1 MMKQYKLHITALF
14 LSILFLLGC
23 SDENMVEK
31 GTVKEGIPT
40 TVKFGFSADAFAEIK
55 TKSQLS
61 ESTESIVED
70 LFVLIFHKVGDSW
83 EVEKKDWVAK
93 DLSDTNGSFTWD
105 ITSGTKRIFAV
116 ANSMA
121 SAYTLSASLES
132 IETLEEFKELS
143 ADMGTNDI
151 FRTGALLMCG
161 SYGGTED
168 GEVNIEAVSAT
179 YDGIKLKRVDSR
191 ITFNV
196 SCSNNSATFTPQEWY
211 VVNIPR
217 KSYVFGRA
225 TDIISSASN
234 LSDNYSTY
242 YYENSSAKNFEKLSI
257 DARGGG
263 SFTFYM
269 AENMRN
275 ALNPISHYNER
286 EKQEEIDTK
295 DEIPDKTGN
304 YVDNR
309 AFLNVE
315 PEATYVVMTG
325 SYTEGNNL
333 RAEVR
338 YTIHLGYVNKAAADF
353 ASDRNKAYTYTITI
367 DGVDKI
373 KTEVTDGTEEQPGAE
388 GQIIESE
395 QLTLVDAHY
404 DVQTITFD
412 LEKVSAHAS
421 FAVKTPYDTNN
432 EGYDKTTGSNT
443 ATDYKWVQF
452 LENKNG
458 STAFQAY
465 PLNGIGLKNIK
476 EVIDDLYTRA
486 SSKKT
491 GKVVYTVFIDE
502 FYYDKHPETGQQVSW
517 KEFVNHSNR
526 EMHILCNTEY
536 SPDRASSLTTSSF
549 MISQRSI
556 KTFYNTAKVSTA
568 WGMETE
574 TEGFRRVSAAKGTK
588 GSASDGYKNMLRE
601 GVVGRRW
608 SNYVEFATNTQTSDA
623 AYTAC
628 MQRNRDLD
636 GDGTITEDEVKWYLP
651 AERQLY
657 GYWIGKDAL
666 PSDVHIIPNGVQDLV
681 SDNSGAK
688 FYSYNYHFITSNGL
702 TFWAEEGSSTSS
714 YNPGSDGKFDYRCV
728 RNLGRL
734 NKFEEYANYGSYV
747 FKLDNISD
755 KSLRGSIVNGELSV
769 EDELH
774 TNNLPYKSFQL
785 SKDFASGTLSREAVL
800 NGRTLCSGYKGA
812 KDEPHDGA
820 GAWRMPNQR
829 EMALICAYAAGD
841 DKDISLPS
849 NGNNNVISRT
859 KSALATRNASPS
871 SKYKPGSVYRLEK
884 RGGIYIISLYQGD
897 GAKVRCVRDI
907 PLR

>member
-40 TVKFGFSADAFAEIK
+40 TVKFGFSTDAFAEIK

-242 YYENSSAKNFEKLSI
+242 YYKNSSAKNFEKLSI

-275 ALNPISHYNER
+275 ALNFITHYNER
-286 EKQEEIDTK
+286 EEQEKIDTK
-295 DEIPDKTGN
+295 DKIPDKTGY
-304 YVDNR
+304 YVDNG

-338 YTIHLGYVNKAAADF
+338 YTIHLGYVNQVATDF

-373 KTEVTDGTEEQPGAE
+373 KTEVTDGTEEQPGQKA
-388 GQIIESE
+388 
-395 QLTLVDAHY
+395 
-404 DVQTITFD
+404 
-412 LEKVSAHAS
+412 
-421 FAVKTPYDTNN
+421 
-432 EGYDKTTGSNT
+432 
-443 ATDYKWVQF
+443 
-452 LENKNG
+452 
-458 STAFQAY
+458 
-465 PLNGIGLKNIK
+465 
-476 EVIDDLYTRA
+476 
-486 SSKKT
+486 
-491 GKVVYTVFIDE
+491 
-502 FYYDKHPETGQQVSW
+502 
-517 KEFVNHSNR
+517 
-526 EMHILCNTEY
+526 
-536 SPDRASSLTTSSF
+536 
-549 MISQRSI
+549 RS
-556 KTFYNTAKVSTA
+556 
-568 WGMETE
+568 
-574 TEGFRRVSAAKGTK
+574 
-588 GSASDGYKNMLRE
+588 
-601 GVVGRRW
+601 
-608 SNYVEFATNTQTSDA
+608 
-623 AYTAC
+623 
-628 MQRNRDLD
+628 
-636 GDGTITEDEVKWYLP
+636 
-651 AERQLY
+651 
-657 GYWIGKDAL
+657 
-666 PSDVHIIPNGVQDLV
+666 
-681 SDNSGAK
+681 
-688 FYSYNYHFITSNGL
+688 
-702 TFWAEEGSSTSS
+702 
-714 YNPGSDGKFDYRCV
+714 
-728 RNLGRL
+728 
-734 NKFEEYANYGSYV
+734 
-747 FKLDNISD
+747 
-755 KSLRGSIVNGELSV
+755 
-769 EDELH
+769 
-774 TNNLPYKSFQL
+774 
-785 SKDFASGTLSREAVL
+785 
-800 NGRTLCSGYKGA
+800 
-812 KDEPHDGA
+812 
-820 GAWRMPNQR
+820 
-829 EMALICAYAAGD
+829 
-841 DKDISLPS
+841 
-849 NGNNNVISRT
+849 
-859 KSALATRNASPS
+859 
-871 SKYKPGSVYRLEK
+871 
-884 RGGIYIISLYQGD
+884 
-897 GAKVRCVRDI
+897 
-907 PLR
+907 